1 MNNNCTKCG
10 NPLQPGTTICP
21 ICGTNNINASA
32 APVAPAPVSA
42 PEVPAPAPVTPVT
55 PAPAA
60 APAPGPVP
68 GPAPVPGPVPVAP
81 TPVSAPATPAMPAM
95 PAAEP
100 AAPVAETAPA
110 AAEPAPAMPAMSAV
124 PSVASYGD
132 PDIAQ
137 VKEAALRELFPLMDK
152 INVNPVQKFRIYKD
166 IVELTHDKS
175 VIEPAYSA
183 ARKISD
189 ERARAEALLFL
200 VELIDNLGL

>member
-1 MNNNCTKCG
+1 MDQNQINDSELQKAIDDITKG
-10 NPLQPGTTICP
+10 STADAGASLGVADTI
-21 ICGTNNINASA
+21 A
-32 APVAPAPVSA
+32 AGLG
-42 PEVPAPAPVTPVT
+42 
-55 PAPAA
+55 APAA
-60 APAPGPVP
+60 PA
-68 GPAPVPGPVPVAP
+68 A
-81 TPVSAPATPAMPAM
+81 PAMPAM